1 MLRLK
6 YMMFQ
11 KGRQIRFAS
20 RLYDLYGKLFL
31 KSPLDIMPDMH
42 QKVREQ
48 YYYTKEDR
56 GSGNDVRSDGIT
68 SWKASTLATAQI
80 RDSEEVVAS
89 RAVFYTG
96 ALTCLLLLTA
106 IYVIQPSMK
115 AQIVSVAEN
124 QISLLEEAGVEAKEK
139 CAKQLNSMQGT
150 PEEREL
156 RLEKCS
162 AEIDGNVRRGIEKV
176 ESTRDRELQNIDK
189 EKQDAQTND
198 SAGNEDAGDLYEN
211 LGGGL

>member
-31 KSPLDIMPDMH
+31 RSPLDIMPDMH

-80 RDSEEVVAS
+80 RDSEEIVAS

-96 ALTCLLLLTA
+96 ALTCFLLLTA

-115 AQIVSVAEN
+115 SQIERVAEN
-124 QISLLEEAGVEAKEK
+124 QIALLQEAGVEAKEK
-139 CAKQLNSMQGT
+139 YAKQLNSMQGT
-150 PEEREL
+150 PEEKEL
-156 RLEKCS
+156 RLEKYS
-162 AEIDGNVRRGIEKV
+162 AEIDGNVKRGIERVQSSK
-176 ESTRDRELQNIDK
+176 DHAIQNIGK
-189 EKQDAQTND
+189 EKQAAQMND
-198 SAGNEDAGDLYEN
+198 SAGNEDAGDLYEK
-211 LGGGL
+211 LGGGM